1 MANSVF
7 RVLGDLEPLLSNS
20 VFDSRFGWCCDGGGV
35 ISISQIPL
43 TILDC
48 GWFGFIGQ
56 FVLVFEPSD

>member
-1 MANSVF
+1 M
-7 RVLGDLEPLLSNS
+7 LGDLEPLLSNS